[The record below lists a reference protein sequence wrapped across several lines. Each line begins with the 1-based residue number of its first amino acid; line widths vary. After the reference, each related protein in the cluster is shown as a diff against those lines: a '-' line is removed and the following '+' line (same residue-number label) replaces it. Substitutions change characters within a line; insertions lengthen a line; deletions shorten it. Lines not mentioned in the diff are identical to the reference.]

1 MEVGRSRLLPVTNR
15 LSRWPWW
22 ALAIA
27 LLGVLFA
34 WAMATDADYQRIFGA
49 ISAGIIVTILVTVIS
64 YSIALVMGLILALGR
79 VSNNLIAYQI
89 STFYIEIVR
98 GVPTLILLLYIAFV
112 GLPAFVELLNAFG
125 NWLVAANF
133 MSGIGSTLVTIR
145 NRDVSDEFRIV
156 VALSIAYSAFLAEIF
171 RAGIESVERGQMEA
185 ARALGMTYW
194 QAMRHIILR
203 QAIRQVLPPLG
214 NDFIAMLKDS
224 SLAWVLGIGDISGL
238 GKRYESST
246 FLTLQTYN
254 VVAYLYL
261 AMTLLLS
268 MVVKWIEQT
277 MARERRV

>member
-1 MEVGRSRLLPVTNR
+1 
-15 LSRWPWW
+15 
-22 ALAIA
+22 
-27 LLGVLFA
+27 
-34 WAMATDADYQRIFGA
+34 
-49 ISAGIIVTILVTVIS
+49 
-64 YSIALVMGLILALGR
+64 MGLILALGR

-133 MSGIGSTLVTIR
+133 MSGLGATLVTIR

-156 VALSIAYSAFLAEIF
+156 VALSIAYSAFRAEIF
-171 RAGIESVERGQMEA
+171 RAGIESIERGQMEA

-194 QAMRHIILR
+194 QAMRYIILR

-224 SLAWVLGIGDISGL
+224 SLVSALGVSDITLL
-238 GKRYESST
+238 GKLYDAST
-246 FLTLQTYN
+246 YLTFQTYN
-254 VVAYLYL
+254 VVAFLYL
-261 AMTLLLS
+261 VMTLLLS
-268 MVVKWIEQT
+268 LVVKGIELR
-277 MARERRV
+277 MARERRH

>member
-268 MVVKWIEQT
+268 MGVKWIEQT

>member
-1 MEVGRSRLLPVTNR
+1 LEVGKSRLVPFTSR

-27 LLGVLFA
+27 LLGVIFA
-34 WAMATDADYQRIFGA
+34 WAMATDADYERIFGA

-64 YSIALVMGLILALGR
+64 YIIALIMGLVLALGR
-79 VSNNLIAYQI
+79 VSTNIFAYQI

-112 GLPAFVELLNAFG
+112 GLPAFVDLINALGTRLLD
-125 NWLVAANF
+125 ANILPGF
-133 MSGIGSTLVTIR
+133 ANIIATLR
-145 NRDVSDEFRIV
+145 NRDVGDEFRIV

-171 RAGIESVERGQMEA
+171 RAGIESVDHGQMEA

-203 QAIRQVLPPLG
+203 QAIRRVLPPLG

-268 MVVKWIEQT
+268 MGVKWIERR
-277 MARERRV
+277 MARERIA

>member
-1 MEVGRSRLLPVTNR
+1 
-15 LSRWPWW
+15 
-22 ALAIA
+22 
-27 LLGVLFA
+27 
-34 WAMATDADYQRIFGA
+34 
-49 ISAGIIVTILVTVIS
+49 
-64 YSIALVMGLILALGR
+64 MGLILALGR

-171 RAGIESVERGQMEA
+171 RAGIASVERGQMEA
-185 ARALGMTYW
+185 ARALERPSCKPMLHTT
-194 QAMRHIILR
+194 LR
-203 QAIRQVLPPLG
+203 QAIRKVLPPLG